1 MAVCS
6 YGRSALAL
14 ALFGAVVVPA
24 RGTDYPY
31 SVVVDAGGAFSL
43 DRGDK
48 ITIVGPGVGRAVEV
62 RRRGSFDAFDVDIV
76 NRSSGN
82 RARHAY
88 GLLAFG
94 EASALMGDSRIVGSG
109 SRSIGVHAQDVSRVT
124 LQNVT
129 LSMNAADSIGISS
142 RSGSRITAN
151 SVTLR
156 MDGENAIGVVAA
168 GADSRIVGSGLS
180 VVHAGKRS
188 GASVAFDVAEAVAVS
203 GGANVA
209 LSKSS
214 LLTEQAGVGTVSI
227 QGPTST
233 FTVDDTRIVA
243 EGTGASAI
251 ALAGG
256 IATIEGGEVRGAGHA
271 VRAMQGDLG
280 EIAVR
285 VSGGAQ
291 IIGRI
296 ENADQMLTF
305 SAQNSSV
312 HGDIVSTGSGPLRV
326 RLDNTS
332 WRGRGER
339 LAELVVGDGSWKATG
354 DSSVEH
360 LALLGRGQ
368 VAFDEGAPLGSF
380 HVGTFTNPG
389 GEGGVTLRT
398 RLDAGG
404 ATNRQLTDRLL
415 VAGDVTG
422 STTLHIVNAGGAG
435 ADTSPLTREP
445 RAGDGISVVQVGGSA
460 DANSF
465 HLAGGYVPAGPWQY
479 GLVAYAPGSSDAGQR
494 LLDGEGNDHWDYR
507 LQSNRTDASGNPV
520 NGDPITGSTRA
531 ARTRARLL
539 PQAPTYLVLANA
551 LFGYGR
557 ASMDAWGPVEPAAAR
572 DPAWRVRT
580 FGGHATYRS
589 DLSFQRYAA
598 DYTRSDRG
606 LQVAG
611 DLLAWSSGATTMRAG
626 LGLSTGSTRIAPRAI
641 DGVSHAKADAR
652 GVAATYVLN
661 TEGGWHANVAY
672 GYTHYRIDVNTPLRG
687 EVLER
692 LRANANEASIGG
704 GFRWDPVEHFALEPA
719 ASLLWQRL
727 RFVSAQDRDGLMVR
741 PGAPERMTLRAGARA
756 SMRFEPRGDVL
767 TAWSPYLDT
776 RYVVTCGSGE
786 SIDVSGVRLA
796 TGKAGRA
803 AELAAGASLQFR
815 ADLTAYIDVTAR
827 SRLGRGGESGMSAR
841 AGVVYS
847 F

>member
-14 ALFGAVVVPA
+14 ALFGALVVPA

-31 SVVVDAGGAFSL
+31 SVVVDAGGAFSM

-48 ITIVGPGVGRAVEV
+48 ITIAGPGVGRAVEV
-62 RRRGSFDAFDVDIV
+62 KKRGSFDAYDVDIV
-76 NRSSGN
+76 NRSTGN

-88 GLLAFG
+88 GLLAYG
-94 EASALMGDSRIVGSG
+94 EASALIGDSRIVGSG
-109 SRSIGVHAQDVSRVT
+109 ARSIGVHAQDASRVT

-129 LSMNAADSIGISS
+129 LGMSAAESIGISS
-142 RSGSRITAN
+142 RSGSRVTAN
-151 SVTLR
+151 GVTLR
-156 MDGENAIGVVAA
+156 MEGENSIGAFVA
-168 GADSRIVGSGLS
+168 GTDSRIVGSGLS
-180 VVHAGKRS
+180 IIHAGKRS
-188 GASVAFDVAEAVAVS
+188 GAGGLLDVAEAIAVN
-203 GGANVA
+203 GGANVV

-214 LLTEQAGVGTVSI
+214 LLTEQPGVDTVSI
-227 QGPTST
+227 QGATST
-233 FTVDDTRIVA
+233 FAVGDTRIVA
-243 EGTGASAI
+243 NGAGASAI
-251 ALAGG
+251 ALSGG
-256 IATIEGGEVRGAGHA
+256 IATIDGGEVRGAGHA
-271 VRAMQGDLG
+271 VRAVEGDLG
-280 EIAVR
+280 DVAVR

-291 IIGRI
+291 ITGRI
-296 ENADQMLTF
+296 ENANQLLTF
-305 SAQNSSV
+305 SAENSTV
-312 HGDIVSTGSGPLRV
+312 NGDIVSTGSGPLRV
-326 RLDNTS
+326 RLDSTS

-339 LAELVVGDGSWKATG
+339 VAELVVADGSWKTTG
-354 DSSVEH
+354 DSSVQH
-360 LALLGRGQ
+360 LTLLGRGQ
-368 VAFDEGAPLGSF
+368 VAFDEGTPTGSLR
-380 HVGTFTNPG
+380 VGTFVNQG
-389 GEGGVTLRT
+389 EEGGVTLRT

-415 VAGDVTG
+415 VAGDVIG
-422 STTLHIVNAGGAG
+422 STQLHIVNTGGTG

-465 HLAGGYVPAGPWQY
+465 HLAGGYVAAGPWQY
-479 GLVAYAPGSSDAGQR
+479 SLVAYAPGSSDAGQR

-520 NGDPITGSTRA
+520 NGKPTTRA
-531 ARTRARLL
+531 GHARPRLV

-557 ASMDAWGPVEPAAAR
+557 ASMDALRPVDQAAMR
-572 DPAWRVRT
+572 DPAWSVRT

-589 DLSFQRYAA
+589 DLPFQRYAV

-626 LGLSTGSTRIAPRAI
+626 LGLSTGSTLVAPRAI
-641 DGVSHAKADAR
+641 DGVSRARADAR

-661 TEGGWHANVAY
+661 TEAGWHANASY

-687 EVLER
+687 EVLGR
-692 LRANANEASIGG
+692 FRANANEAVIGG
-704 GFRWDPVEHFALEPA
+704 GFRWNPIERLTLEPA

-727 RFVSAQDRDGLMVR
+727 RFVSAQDRDGLLVR
-741 PGAPERMTLRAGARA
+741 PGAPERMTLRGGARA

-776 RYVVTCGSGE
+776 RYVVTRGSGE

-803 AELAAGASLQFR
+803 AEFAAGASLQFR
-815 ADLTAYIDVTAR
+815 ANLTAYVDVTAR
-827 SRLGRGGESGMSAR
+827 TRVGRGGESGMSAR
-841 AGVVYS
+841 AGMVYS

>member
-14 ALFGAVVVPA
+14 ALFGALVVPA

-31 SVVVDAGGAFSL
+31 SVVVDAGGAFSM

-62 RRRGSFDAFDVDIV
+62 KKRGSFDAYDVDIV

-88 GLLAFG
+88 GLLAYS
-94 EASALMGDSRIVGSG
+94 EASALIGDSRIVGSG
-109 SRSIGVHAQDVSRVT
+109 ARSIGVHAQDASRVT

-129 LSMNAADSIGISS
+129 LGMSAADSIGISS
-142 RSGSRITAN
+142 RSGSRVTAN
-151 SVTLR
+151 GVTLR
-156 MDGENAIGVVAA
+156 MEGGNSIGVYVS
-168 GADSRIVGSGLS
+168 GVDSRIVGSGLS
-180 VVHAGKRS
+180 IVHAGTRGGAGGS
-188 GASVAFDVAEAVAVS
+188 LNVSEAIAVNGGAS
-203 GGANVA
+203 VA

-214 LLTEQAGVGTVSI
+214 LLTEQPGVDTVSI
-227 QGPTST
+227 QGATST
-233 FTVDDTRIVA
+233 FAVGDTRIVA
-243 EGTGASAI
+243 NGAGASAI

-256 IATIEGGEVRGAGHA
+256 IATIDGGEVRGAGHA
-271 VRAMQGDLG
+271 VRAVQGDPG
-280 EIAVR
+280 DVTVR

-291 IIGRI
+291 IAGRI
-296 ENADQMLTF
+296 ENADQLLTF
-305 SAQNSSV
+305 SAENSSV
-312 HGDIVSTGSGPLRV
+312 NGDIVSTGSGPLRV
-326 RLDNTS
+326 RLDNAS

-339 LAELVVGDGSWKATG
+339 VAELVVADGSWKMTG
-354 DSSVEH
+354 DSSVQH
-360 LALLGRGQ
+360 LTLLARGQ
-368 VAFDEGAPLGSF
+368 VAFDEGAPPGSLR
-380 HVGTFTNPG
+380 VGTFVNRSE
-389 GEGGVTLRT
+389 EGGVTLRT

-404 ATNRQLTDRLL
+404 ATDRQFTDRLL
-415 VAGDVTG
+415 VAGDVIG
-422 STTLHIVNAGGAG
+422 STQLHIVNTGGTG

-460 DANSF
+460 DASSF
-465 HLAGGYVPAGPWQY
+465 HLAGGYVAAGPWQY
-479 GLVAYAPGSSDAGQR
+479 SLVAYAPGSSDAGQR
-494 LLDGEGNDHWDYR
+494 LLAGEGNDHWDYR

-520 NGDPITGSTRA
+520 NGNPSTRA
-531 ARTRARLL
+531 GRTRARLV

-557 ASMDAWGPVEPAAAR
+557 ASMDAWRPVDPDASRE
-572 DPAWRVRT
+572 PAWRVRT
-580 FGGHATYRS
+580 FGDHATYRS
-589 DLSFQRYAA
+589 DLPFQRYAV

-626 LGLSTGSTRIAPRAI
+626 LGLSTGSTHVAPRAI
-641 DGVSHAKADAR
+641 DGVSRARADAR
-652 GVAATYVLN
+652 GAAATYMLN
-661 TEGGWHANVAY
+661 TEAGWHANASY
-672 GYTHYRIDVNTPLRG
+672 GYTHYRVDVNTPLRG
-687 EVLER
+687 EVLGR
-692 LRANANEASIGG
+692 FRANANEASIGG
-704 GFRWDPVEHFALEPA
+704 GFRWDPVKRLTLEPA

-727 RFVSAQDRDGLMVR
+727 RFVSAKDRDGLLVR
-741 PGAPERMTLRAGARA
+741 PGAPERMTLRGGARA

-776 RYVVTCGSGE
+776 RYVATRGSGE

-803 AELAAGASLQFR
+803 AEFAAGASLQFR
-815 ADLTAYIDVTAR
+815 VNLIAYVDLTAR
-827 SRLGRGGESGMSAR
+827 SRVGRGGESGMSAR
-841 AGVVYS
+841 AGLIHS

>member
-14 ALFGAVVVPA
+14 ALFGTVVVPA
-24 RGTDYPY
+24 QGTEYPH
-31 SVVVDAGGAFSL
+31 SIVVDAGGAFSL

-62 RRRGSFDAFDVDIV
+62 RRRGSFDAYGVDIV
-76 NRSSGN
+76 NHSSGN

-94 EASALMGDSRIVGSG
+94 EASALIGDSRIVGS
-109 SRSIGVHAQDVSRVT
+109 SARSIGAHAQDMSRVT

-129 LSMNAADSIGISS
+129 LSMSGADSIGISS

-151 SVTLR
+151 GVTLR

-168 GADSRIVGSGLS
+168 GTDSRIVGSGLS
-180 VVHAGKRS
+180 IVHAGKRS
-188 GASVAFDVAEAVAVS
+188 GAGAAFDVAEAVAVS

-214 LLTEQAGVGTVSI
+214 LLTEQPGVDAVSI
-227 QGPTST
+227 QGAAST
-233 FTVDDTRIVA
+233 FTAGDTRIVA
-243 EGTGASAI
+243 QGDGASAI

-256 IATIEGGEVRGAGHA
+256 SATIDGGEVRGAGHA
-271 VRAMQGDLG
+271 VRALGGDLVDV
-280 EIAVR
+280 AVR

-291 IIGRI
+291 ITGRI
-296 ENADQMLTF
+296 ENVDQLLTF
-305 SAQNSSV
+305 SAENSSV

-326 RLDNTS
+326 RLDNAS

-339 LAELVVGDGSWKATG
+339 VAELVVADGSWKAAG
-354 DSSVEH
+354 DSSVQH
-360 LALLGRGQ
+360 LTLLGRGQ
-368 VAFDEGAPLGSF
+368 VAFDEGALPGSLR
-380 HVGTFTNPG
+380 VGTFANPG
-389 GEGGVTLRT
+389 GEGGVTLRS

-404 ATNRQLTDRLL
+404 ATSRQLTDRLL
-415 VAGDVTG
+415 VAGDVVG
-422 STTLHIVNAGGAG
+422 STRLHIINTGGEG

-465 HLAGGYVPAGPWQY
+465 HLAGGYVAAGPWQY
-479 GLVAYAPGSSDAGQR
+479 SLVAYAPGSSDPEQR

-507 LQSNRTDASGNPV
+507 LQSNRTDASGKRV
-520 NGDPITGSTRA
+520 NDDVATRG
-531 ARTRARLL
+531 RPPTRARLV

-557 ASMDAWGPVEPAAAR
+557 ASMDAWHSVDSPAAG
-572 DPAWRVRT
+572 DPAWRIRT
-580 FGGHATYRS
+580 FGGNATYRS
-589 DLSFQRYAA
+589 DLPFQRYAV
-598 DYTRSDRG
+598 DYSRSDRG
-606 LQVAG
+606 LQFAG

-626 LGLSTGSTRIAPRAI
+626 LGLSTGSMRVVPRAI
-641 DGVSHAKADAR
+641 DGVGRARADAR

-661 TEGGWHANVAY
+661 TESGWHANVSY
-672 GYTHYRIDVNTPLRG
+672 EYTHYRIDVNTPTRG
-687 EVLER
+687 EVLGR
-692 LRANANEASIGG
+692 FRANANEVSMGG
-704 GFRWDPVEHFALEPA
+704 GYRWNPVERVTLEPS

-727 RFVSAQDRDGLMVR
+727 RFVSAQDRDGLIVR
-741 PGAPERMTLRAGARA
+741 PGAPERLTVRGGARA
-756 SMRFEPRGDVL
+756 SMQFEPRGDVL
-767 TAWSPYLDT
+767 AAWSPYLDT
-776 RYVVTCGSGE
+776 RYVVTRGSGE
-786 SIDVSGVRLA
+786 SVDVSGVRLA

-803 AELAAGASLQFR
+803 TEVAAGASLRFR
-815 ADLTAYIDVTAR
+815 ADLTAYVDVAAR
-827 SRLGRGGESGMSAR
+827 MRVGRGGESGMSAR

>member
-14 ALFGAVVVPA
+14 ALFGALVVPA

-31 SVVVDAGGAFSL
+31 SVVVDAGGAFSM

-94 EASALMGDSRIVGSG
+94 EASALIGDSRIVGSG
-109 SRSIGVHAQDVSRVT
+109 ARSIGVHAQDMSRVT

-129 LSMNAADSIGISS
+129 LSMSATDSIGISS

-156 MDGENAIGVVAA
+156 MDGENSIGVVAA
-168 GADSRIVGSGLS
+168 GTDSRIVGSELS

-188 GASVAFDVAEAVAVS
+188 GAGVAFDVAEAIAVS

-214 LLTEQAGVGTVSI
+214 LLTEQAGVDTVSI
-227 QGPTST
+227 QGATST
-233 FTVDDTRIVA
+233 FTVGDTRIVA
-243 EGTGASAI
+243 EGAGASAI

-256 IATIEGGEVRGAGHA
+256 MATIDGGEVRGAGHA
-271 VRAMQGDLG
+271 VRAVQGGLG
-280 EIAVR
+280 EVAVR

-291 IIGRI
+291 ITGRI

-326 RLDNTS
+326 KLDNTF
-332 WRGRGER
+332 WRGRGEHV
-339 LAELVVGDGSWKATG
+339 AELVVGDGSWKATG
-354 DSSVEH
+354 DSSVER

-368 VAFDEGAPLGSF
+368 VAFDEGAPPSSF
-380 HVGTFTNPG
+380 HVGTFANPG

-404 ATNRQLTDRLL
+404 STNRQLTDRLL

-422 STTLHIVNAGGAG
+422 STTLHIVNMDGAG

-445 RAGDGISVVQVGGSA
+445 GAGDGISVVQVGGSA

-465 HLAGGYVPAGPWQY
+465 HLAGGYVAAGPWQY

-507 LQSNRTDASGNPV
+507 LQSNRTDVSGNPV
-520 NGDPITGSTRA
+520 NGEPTSTHA
-531 ARTRARLL
+531 TRTRARLL

-557 ASMDAWGPVEPAAAR
+557 ASMDAWLPVAPAAAR

-580 FGGHATYRS
+580 FGSHATYRS
-589 DLSFQRYAA
+589 GLPFQRYAV

-661 TEGGWHANVAY
+661 TEGGWLASVSY

-687 EVLER
+687 EVLGR

-704 GFRWDPVEHFALEPA
+704 GFRWDPVERFALEPA

-727 RFVSAQDRDGLMVR
+727 HFVSAQDRDGLMVR
-741 PGAPERMTLRAGARA
+741 PGAPGRITLRAGARA
-756 SMRFEPRGDVL
+756 SMRFELRGDVL

-776 RYVVTCGSGE
+776 RYVVTRGSGE

-803 AELAAGASLQFR
+803 AELASGASLQFC
-815 ADLTAYIDVTAR
+815 ADLTAYVDVTAR
-827 SRLGRGGESGMSAR
+827 TRLGRGGESGMSAR